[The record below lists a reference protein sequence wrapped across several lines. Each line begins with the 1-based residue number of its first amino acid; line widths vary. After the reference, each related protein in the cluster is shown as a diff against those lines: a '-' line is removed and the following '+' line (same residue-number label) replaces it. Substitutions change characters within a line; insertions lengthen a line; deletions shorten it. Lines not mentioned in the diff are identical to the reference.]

1 MKTIDL
7 KERIHLVHKNI
18 EVPSK
23 DTNPIVSVA
32 WDDLDDVIDEYYG
45 LK

>member
-1 MKTIDL
+1 MIDP
-7 KERIHLVHKNI
+7 KECIRLAHKNI

-23 DTNPIVSVA
+23 DTYPIMSVA
-32 WDDLDDVIDEYYG
+32 WDDLDDDIEEYYG

>member
-1 MKTIDL
+1 MKTIDP

-23 DTNPIVSVA
+23 DTYPIMSVVR
-32 WDDLDDVIDEYYG
+32 DDDIEEYYG